1 MSKTSR
7 YLQAVGGMSLAFLI
21 GLSAM
26 AAQDAATAPKA
37 APQAQ
42 AQAQTSAASAPAKP
56 QTFAPGMPGWMMHL
70 PAEQQETAR
79 KIWLTEGRTVLA
91 LKEMLKAKRH
101 ELNAMMAMPNA
112 DDKAVAALVKE
123 VASQEEKLL
132 GAEVALRRKLEKE
145 GIPTWGRMDG
155 MMDGMGGKEGCMSGM
170 MDKMGGMMMGGKM
183 DKMGQ
188 MGGMMGG
195 MDHSSGHDAG
205 QGGMGKPAAA
215 AATPAAGHGAHNG

>member
-21 GLSAM
+21 GLGAM

-42 AQAQTSAASAPAKP
+42 APAAASTPSKP
-56 QTFAPGMPGWMMHL
+56 QTYAPGLPGWMKHL
-70 PAEQQETAR
+70 PADQQETAR
-79 KIWLTEGRTVLA
+79 KIWLTEGRTVVA
-91 LKEMLKAKRH
+91 HKEMLKAKRH
-101 ELNAMMAMPNA
+101 ELNALLAMPNA

-155 MMDGMGGKEGCMSGM
+155 MMDNMGGKEGCMSGM
-170 MDKMGGMMMGGKM
+170 MDKMGGKM
-183 DKMGQ
+183 DKMGGQ

-195 MDHSSGHDAG
+195 MDHSSGHDG
-205 QGGMGKPAAA
+205 
-215 AATPAAGHGAHNG
+215 GHGGDKPKTGGAQPGGHGSHN

>member
-7 YLQAVGGMSLAFLI
+7 YLQAVGGMSLAFLV
-21 GLSAM
+21 GLGAM
-26 AAQDAATAPKA
+26 AAQDAATAPKS
-37 APQAQ
+37 APQAP
-42 AQAQTSAASAPAKP
+42 AAAAAPAAP
-56 QTFAPGMPGWMMHL
+56 QTFAPGLPGWMKHL
-70 PAEQQETAR
+70 PAAQQETAR

-91 LKEMLKAKRH
+91 HKEMLKAKRH

-123 VASQEEKLL
+123 IASQEEKLL

-170 MDKMGGMMMGGKM
+170 MDKMGGMGGKM
-183 DKMGQ
+183 DK

-195 MDHSSGHDAG
+195 MDHGSGSGSGHGSGHGGDMPKTDA
-205 QGGMGKPAAA
+205 
-215 AATPAAGHGAHNG
+215 PAAGHGAHNG